1 MFYCEGHYR
10 KNNSWGSMQIKDRED
25 LRTQWT
31 AHLRALHPPGTKA
44 QWEVCIKTESESDHL
59 FNYKEAE
66 KKHSM
71 KFGETIMSM
80 FSDED
85 SGENKAEKK

>member
-10 KNNSWGSMQIKDRED
+10 KNNSWGSTQIKDRED

-31 AHLRALHPPGTKA
+31 AHLRDFASTRDKGPV
-44 QWEVCIKTESESDHL
+44 EVCIKTESESDHL
-59 FNYKEAE
+59 LNYKEAE